1 MVPQE
6 KAKAYEELIHF
17 FFELFP
23 VEEHRKS
30 ILVNYFKKM
39 KRFDENMIK
48 ENPLAGLNFQYLSC
62 VKLIISLIKKG
73 EL

>member
-6 KAKAYEELIHF
+6 KAKAYEDLIHF

-23 VEEHRKS
+23 VEEHRKT
-30 ILVNYFKKM
+30 ILSNYFKKM
-39 KRFDENMIK
+39 KGYNEYMIK
-48 ENPLAGLNFQYLSC
+48 EHPLAGLNFQYLSC
-62 VKLIISLIKKG
+62 VKLIISQIKKG